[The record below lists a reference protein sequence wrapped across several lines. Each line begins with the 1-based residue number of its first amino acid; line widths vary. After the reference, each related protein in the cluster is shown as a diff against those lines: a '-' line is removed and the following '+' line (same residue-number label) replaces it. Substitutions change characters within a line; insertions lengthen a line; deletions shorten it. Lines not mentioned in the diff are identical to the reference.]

1 MASHKEITVA
11 LAGCT
16 TKEHVD
22 DAVKAVENLEE
33 RPAEEI
39 AAMYEAEGLSFNNLC
54 TGCSY
59 CKGCPKEIPIPKMM
73 DAYNQYILTGKKD
86 AITSRIAYHWD
97 IPKAKA
103 AECIGCRK
111 CERQCTQHLPI
122 VERLAEI
129 AALPDIEE

>member
-1 MASHKEITVA
+1 MISDVSCPLDITIGCVCEIT
-11 LAGCT
+11 
-16 TKEHVD
+16 K
-22 DAVKAVENLEE
+22 LED
-33 RPAEEI
+33 
-39 AAMYEAEGLSFNNLC
+39 
-54 TGCSY
+54 
-59 CKGCPKEIPIPKMM
+59 K
-73 DAYNQYILTGKKD
+73 QYILTGKKD